1 MQIDVHENKKMVC
14 VWLTREE
21 SADEALK
28 ERLKPLY
35 AECKQKK
42 YTVAVYQS
50 GKEDLP
56 DLTSVLLKYNR
67 RLTAEREVKAEKLEM
82 AR

>member
-1 MQIDVHENKKMVC
+1 MQIDVHDSKKMVC

-21 SADEALK
+21 SADEVLK
-28 ERLKPLY
+28 EQLKPLY

>member
-1 MQIDVHENKKMVC
+1 MKVEIHESKKILS
-14 VWLTREE
+14 VWLTQEE
-21 SADEALK
+21 SVNEALK
-28 ERLKPLY
+28 EQLKPLY
-35 AECKQKK
+35 TEYKQRK
-42 YTVAVYQS
+42 YTVAVFQS

-67 RLTAEREVKAEKLEM
+67 RLSAEREVKAEKLEM